1 MFANQL
7 RFVIGLYDHQLLL
20 GHMEELKASNLGT
33 KCYWNDAYKKELD
46 NYHDHNDPGDEWFG
60 RKATKRV
67 VGFIINYFR

>member
-1 MFANQL
+1 MQ
-7 RFVIGLYDHQLLL
+7 
-20 GHMEELKASNLGT
+20 ELKASNLGT
-33 KCYWNDAYKKELD
+33 KCYWNDVYKKELD